1 MLAIIFY
8 AFLAYIMY
16 RLVFHFILPV
26 FRTYRRV
33 KKGFRD
39 MQEQMQSRQP
49 GGGQQGTGASSPY
62 QGSAQ
67 PQPKVGEYIDFEE
80 IK

>member
-8 AFLAYIMY
+8 AFLAYILY
-16 RLVFHFILPV
+16 RLVFHFIIPV
-26 FRTYRRV
+26 FRTYRKV
-33 KKGFRD
+33 KRGFRD

-49 GGGQQGTGASSPY
+49 GGPAQGPSPSNAS
-62 QGSAQ
+62 Q